1 MEHNAPLRELA
12 CCIARHNETTRAA
25 RELWAQAEQEGRRIG
40 QLAGLLLAGG
50 LPAVDVGRLL
60 VAVDDTSAAPDG
72 LASTLVTPQQA
83 LAAATSASHS
93 TSRGKPESRAD
104 HAPPQ
109 AERAA
114 PPPEKPC
121 DQTRALDIVRGVR
134 WASGITVGTLTRVLA
149 DEGRTITEDQAQS
162 WLTGW
167 SADGEVA
174 LIGADRYLHT
184 ARAAHNRAEGPAADT
199 LPDEAEERGS
209 RPTTHRDAG
218 GVSRVPTQSP

>member
-1 MEHNAPLRELA
+1 MNWPAASHV
-12 CCIARHNETTRAA
+12 TTRRPGQ

-60 VAVDDTSAAPDG
+60 VAVDDISAAPDG
-72 LASTLVTPQQA
+72 LASASITPSQA
-83 LAAATSASHS
+83 LASATSASHS
-93 TSRGKPESRAD
+93 TSGGEPESRAD

-109 AERAA
+109 AGRSARS
-114 PPPEKPC
+114 PEEPC

-149 DEGRTITEDQAQS
+149 DEGRTITEEQAQS
-162 WLTGW
+162 WLTKW
-167 SADGEVA
+167 SADGEVT

-184 ARAAHNRAEGPAADT
+184 ARAAHNRTRGPAAET
-199 LPDEAEERGS
+199 ARDESEERAS
-209 RPTTHRDAG
+209 RPVTHQDAG
-218 GVSRVPTQSP
+218 SVSRVPTQSP